1 MNTMKRILIA
11 GALITAIAA
20 GGYLL
25 TQNNVSNEQT
35 KPTTF
40 NKHAVLNYI
49 PENTVIFSGQLA
61 PFPVKRYINSM
72 AYTYSDSPDDIIA
85 TIYADDDYD
94 PENTKLN
101 FFLNLAQS
109 YLENMQNADAFMA
122 TFGIAEEIQGY
133 FYTLGII
140 PVFKIDVINPD
151 AIWALLDKA
160 EANSGFTHEQRQIKQ
175 RGYRAYMLSDETD
188 QEQLELII
196 SQHDN
201 LLTITFDTGLTES
214 LLLENA
220 LGITPVEQSIANSN
234 ILDNIIEKHG
244 FTSQSISYI
253 NHKAIVQALTSPNE
267 SLLGQHIAKLM
278 QPQDKNQLQIYQQPQ
293 CKMELNSIANN
304 WPRTVFGF
312 HQFDINNDK
321 TTFDMSMVIESNNQT
336 ILSALTHLTGF
347 IPEYVN
353 DLNNTVLSFGI
364 GLDISSLSSAIN
376 NIWYDLQQPAYAC
389 PPLQQMQTAIQQ
401 NNPAMLSVMTAMANS
416 IKGISAAIIDYSLDE
431 NKSEMT
437 IKSLDAIISLSA
449 NDPRALFNIIST
461 FRPELADV
469 KLPANGNIVALSSL
483 VPFSPLPGLNPK
495 LIMHKEHMV
504 IFNGDKAEKIAS
516 SLGEK
521 PISATG
527 IYSISVDYSKAF
539 TPLVTAAELS
549 GQAVPSELE
558 DLKNYNLR
566 INTGLQINGQGIE
579 FSSYM
584 DLKQK
589 PYDESIN

>member
-11 GALITAIAA
+11 GVLITTAVA

-25 TQNNVSNEQT
+25 TQNNISNEQT
-35 KPTTF
+35 KL
-40 NKHAVLNYI
+40 NKHTVLNYI
-49 PENTVIFSGQLA
+49 PANTAIFSGQLV
-61 PFPVKRYINSM
+61 PFPVKRYINLM
-72 AYTYSDSPDDIIA
+72 SDTSNSSPDDIITA
-85 TIYADDDYD
+85 IYEDEDYD
-94 PENTKLN
+94 PVNTKLN
-101 FFLNLAQS
+101 FFINLAQS

-160 EANSGFTHEQRQIKQ
+160 EVKSGFTHEQRQIKQ
-175 RGYRAYMLSDETD
+175 REYRAYTLTDETD

-201 LLTITFDTGLTES
+201 LLTVTFNIGLNES

-220 LGITPVEQSIANSN
+220 LGITPIEQSMANSN
-234 ILDNIIEKHG
+234 ILDDIIKKHH
-244 FTSQSISYI
+244 FISQSISYI
-253 NHKAIVQALTSPNE
+253 NHKAIIQAITSPSE
-267 SLLGQHIAKLM
+267 SLLGQHIAKFI
-278 QPQDKNQLQIYQQPQ
+278 QTNDQNQLQIYQRPQ

-336 ILSALTHLTGF
+336 ILSALTQLTGF

-364 GLDISSLSSAIN
+364 GLDVGSLSPALN
-376 NIWYDLQQPAYAC
+376 NIWNELQQPTYTC
-389 PPLQQMQTAIQQ
+389 PPLQQVQSAIQQ
-401 NNPAMLSVMTAMANS
+401 NNPAMLSVMTAIANS

-431 NKSEMT
+431 NKSELT

-449 NDPRALFNIIST
+449 NDPKALFNIIST

-483 VPFSPLPGLNPK
+483 VPLSPLLGLNPK

-504 IFNGDKAEKIAS
+504 IFNGDKAEIIANA
-516 SLGEK
+516 LGDK
-521 PISATG
+521 PMTATG
-527 IYSISVDYSKAF
+527 MYSISIDYSKAF

-566 INTGLQINGQGIE
+566 INTGLEINEQGIE

-584 DLKQK
+584 DLKTRT
-589 PYDESIN
+589 IR

>member
-1 MNTMKRILIA
+1 MKRILIV
-11 GALITAIAA
+11 GILITAAAA

-35 KPTTF
+35 LL
-40 NKHAVLNYI
+40 NKHTALNYI
-49 PENTVIFSGQLA
+49 PANTAIFSGQLV

-72 AYTYSDSPDDIIA
+72 ANTYSDSPDDIITA
-85 TIYADDDYD
+85 IYEDEDYD
-94 PENTKLN
+94 PTNTTLS
-101 FFLNLAQS
+101 FFISLAQS
-109 YLENMQNADAFMA
+109 YLENMQDADAFMT

-140 PVFKIDVINPD
+140 PVFKVDVINPD

-160 EANSGFTHEQRQIKQ
+160 EAKSGFTHEQRQIKK
-175 RGYRAYMLSDETD
+175 REYRAYTLTDETD

-201 LLTITFDTGLTES
+201 LLTITFNIGLNES

-220 LGITPVEQSIANSN
+220 LGITPVEQSMANSN
-234 ILDNIIEKHG
+234 ILDEIIDKHN
-244 FTSQSISYI
+244 FTYQSVSYI
-253 NHKAIVQALTSPNE
+253 NHKAITQAITSPNE

-278 QPQDKNQLQIYQQPQ
+278 QTKYQSQLQIYQQPQ
-293 CKMELNSIANN
+293 CKMELNSIANS

-336 ILSALTHLTGF
+336 ILSALTQLTGF

-364 GLDISSLSSAIN
+364 GLDVGSLSPAIN
-376 NIWYDLQQPAYAC
+376 NIWNELQQPAYSC
-389 PPLQQMQTAIQQ
+389 PPLQQMQSAIQQ

-431 NKSEMT
+431 NKSELT

-461 FRPELADV
+461 FRPEFADM
-469 KLPANGNIVALSSL
+469 KLPANGNIVELSSL
-483 VPFSPLPGLNPK
+483 VPLSPLPGLNPK

-504 IFNGDKAEKIAS
+504 IFNGAKSEKIANA
-516 SLGEK
+516 LGDK
-521 PISATG
+521 LMTATG
-527 IYSISVDYSKAF
+527 IYSISIDYSKAF

-549 GQAVPSELE
+549 GQTVPPELE
-558 DLKNYNLR
+558 ALKNYNLR
-566 INTGLQINGQGIE
+566 INTGLQINEQGIE

-584 DLKQK
+584 DLKTK
-589 PYDESIN
+589 TKTIR

>member
-1 MNTMKRILIA
+1 MKRILIA
-11 GALITAIAA
+11 GALITAVAA

-25 TQNNVSNEQT
+25 TQKNVSNE
-35 KPTTF
+35 PTTF
-40 NKHAVLNYI
+40 TKHTVLNYI
-49 PENTVIFSGQLA
+49 PANTAIFSGQLA
-61 PFPVKRYINSM
+61 PFPVKNYINSM
-72 AYTYSDSPDDIIA
+72 ADTYSESSDDIIA
-85 TIYADDDYD
+85 TLYADDDYD
-94 PENTKLN
+94 PDNAKLN
-101 FFLNLAQS
+101 FFLSLAQS
-109 YLENMQNADAFMA
+109 YLENMQNANAFMA
-122 TFGIAEEIQGY
+122 TFGIAEEVQAY

-140 PVFKIDVINPD
+140 PVFKMDVINPD

-175 RGYRAYMLSDETD
+175 REYRAYRLTDETNKD
-188 QEQLELII
+188 QLELII

-201 LLTITFDTGLTES
+201 LLTITFNTELNESS
-214 LLLENA
+214 LLESA
-220 LGITPVEQSIANSN
+220 LGITPVEQSMANAN
-234 ILDNIIEKHG
+234 ILDDIIEKHD
-244 FTSQSISYI
+244 FISQSIGYI
-253 NHKAIVQALTSPNE
+253 NHKAIVHAITSPNE
-267 SLLGQHIAKLM
+267 SLLGQHIATFM

-312 HQFDINNDK
+312 HQFDINDDK
-321 TTFDMSMVIESNNQT
+321 TTFDMSIVIESNNQT
-336 ILSALTHLTGF
+336 ILSALAQLTGF

-364 GLDISSLSSAIN
+364 GLDVGRLSPAIN
-376 NIWYDLQQPAYAC
+376 HIWNELQQPAYTC
-389 PPLQQMQTAIQQ
+389 PPLQQMQSAIQQ
-401 NNPAMLSVMTAMANS
+401 NNPAMLSVMTTMANS
-416 IKGISAAIIDYSLDE
+416 IKGVSAAIIDYSLDE
-431 NKSEMT
+431 NKSDMT
-437 IKSLDAIISLSA
+437 IKSLDAIMSLSA

-504 IFNGDKAEKIAS
+504 IFNGDKAEKIAH

-521 PISATG
+521 SITATG
-527 IYSISVDYSKAF
+527 IYSISIDYSKAF

-549 GQAVPSELE
+549 GQAVPPELE

-584 DLKQK
+584 DLKAK
-589 PYDESIN
+589 TKSH